1 MTKVRQMPDDFLE
14 VAATFN
20 YAQDPIKNHY
30 RASYDTVVRWLT
42 ECGVTSNYG
51 RPAPDDLAEVLA
63 TMRIAD
69 ACAHYRCASST
80 LMRWR
85 SETGL
90 GIRTHKRPV
99 PDDFAELAP
108 TMSQN
113 QLLAHYGA
121 TNHRMLKRWYAEA
134 GVEPKP
140 RDYRAPQK
148 RNANTVHRFTGAA
161 GSSYRAI
168 YDQRVGTR
176 TIYDDAADTLRRYGP
191 CYRCN
196 ERGAGDHKGKFWRF
210 GNVVCTDE
218 ELLARAARYERKAA

>member
-1 MTKVRQMPDDFLE
+1 MPDDFLE

-30 RASYDTVVRWLT
+30 RASYDTVVRWLS
-42 ECGVTSNYG
+42 ECGIASKYG

-69 ACAHYRCASST
+69 ACNHYRCASST
-80 LMRWR
+80 MMRWR
-85 SETGL
+85 SEAGL
-90 GIRTHKRPV
+90 GIRTHLRPM
-99 PDDFAELAP
+99 PEDFAEVAP
-108 TMSQN
+108 TMTQN
-113 QLLAHYGA
+113 QLLVHYGA
-121 TNHRMLKRWYAEA
+121 TSHRMLKRWYAEA
-134 GVEPKP
+134 GVEPK
-140 RDYRAPQK
+140 RREYIAPK
-148 RNANTVHRFTGAA
+148 PNGTGKKWTGHAS
-161 GSSYRAI
+161 GSSYRPI

-196 ERGAGDHKGKFWRF
+196 ERGGGDTKGEFWRF